1 MGHKKGNREGP
12 GVQSPQ
18 RKKSLLSPR
27 EVEVLEFIVQGY
39 SAKET
44 AEMLSLSHR
53 TIERHIDNARNKLG
67 ARNRPHLVSEAI
79 ETGLI
84 RVRPD

>member
-1 MGHKKGNREGP
+1 MGHKKGNSDGSGIP
-12 GVQSPQ
+12 STQ
-18 RKKSLLSPR
+18 RKKPLLSPR

-39 SAKET
+39 SARET

-53 TIERHIDNARNKLG
+53 TVERHIDNARTKLG

-84 RVRPD
+84 RVRSD

>member
-1 MGHKKGNREGP
+1 MGHKKANSDRSEAH
-12 GVQSPQ
+12 SAE
-18 RKKSLLSPR
+18 RKKSVLSPR

-84 RVRPD
+84 RVRSE

>member
-1 MGHKKGNREGP
+1 MGHKKDNDGGS
-12 GVQSPQ
+12 GVQSPEG
-18 RKKSLLSPR
+18 KKSVLSPR

-44 AEMLSLSHR
+44 AEILSLSHR
-53 TIERHIDNARNKLG
+53 TVERHIDNARNKLG

-84 RVRPD
+84 RVRS

>member
-1 MGHKKGNREGP
+1 MGHKKVNSGGP
-12 GVQSPQ
+12 GVHPAQ
-18 RKKSLLSPR
+18 RKKSVLSPR
-27 EVEVLEFIVQGY
+27 EVEVLKFIVQGY

-53 TIERHIDNARNKLG
+53 TVERHIDNARNKLG

-84 RVRPD
+84 RVRPE